1 MASRTSASR
10 KRNRRKMMREAVMI
24 RQQQQQQQQQQHF
37 PATTNVELSSSSSSS
52 SSASVAGT
60 TGIMTEDDI
69 SSIAGTGLSDITTL
83 YMTSREMLEKNQLHQ
98 HQQQQHDV
106 FNPNHP
112 PDCRCIL
119 RLLARDDLFLPPSM
133 KNNRVDEANDKA

>member
-24 RQQQQQQQQQQHF
+24 RQQQQQQQQQHHF
-37 PATTNVELSSSSSSS
+37 PATTNVKLSSSSS

-83 YMTSREMLEKNQLHQ
+83 YMTSREMLEKNQQHQ